1 MNFLFF
7 KSFIIL
13 DEGIYMKNL
22 AIFILFIFI
31 TSTCCFSAPVDDQ
44 KGKTIIYD
52 VTYNVNLRNKLENDF
67 DKKYCVEYDDHWEC
81 NYPDD
86 AYYRE
91 VLEPYA
97 KMKKPDLYKIERY
110 E

>member
-1 MNFLFF
+1 
-7 KSFIIL
+7 
-13 DEGIYMKNL
+13 MKNL

-31 TSTCCFSAPVDDQ
+31 TSTCCFSASVDDR

-52 VTYNVNLRNKLENDF
+52 GTYNINLRNKLEDDF
-67 DKKYCVEYDDHWEC
+67 HKKYPCNGEHC

-86 AYYRE
+86 GYYKE